1 MDRSTNARSRVPL
14 FLVSQGPAVFLQIV
28 FIMEYKQLTPMFI
41 ITDKRFTT
49 LGNKIYE
56 FMSVV
61 FPQLTE
67 TDIEVIHTDLT
78 EDNVFGW
85 TLINND
91 QNEIEIHNDLSER
104 DYVTTLIH
112 ELVHVKQNVNGVTDD
127 TIREGEA
134 YELENTLA
142 DIYLTGNSYRMLK
155 QC

>member
-1 MDRSTNARSRVPL
+1 
-14 FLVSQGPAVFLQIV
+14 
-28 FIMEYKQLTPMFI
+28 MFFNSDNNPI
-41 ITDKRFTT
+41 AESV
-49 LGNKIYE
+49 YV
-56 FMSVV
+56 FMSII
-61 FPQLTE
+61 FPE
-67 TDIEVIHTDLT
+67 IKDTDVEVIHTDLT
-78 EDNVFGW
+78 EDTVFGW

>member
-1 MDRSTNARSRVPL
+1 
-14 FLVSQGPAVFLQIV
+14 
-28 FIMEYKQLTPMFI
+28 MFFNSDNNPI
-41 ITDKRFTT
+41 AESVYV
-49 LGNKIYE
+49 L
-56 FMSVV
+56 MSVS
-61 FPQLTE
+61 FPEIKE
-67 TDIEVIHTDLT
+67 TDVEVIHTDLT

-91 QNEIEIHNDLSER
+91 QNEIEIHNVLSER

-112 ELVHVKQNVNGVTDD
+112 ELVHVKQNVQGVTDD

>member
-1 MDRSTNARSRVPL
+1 
-14 FLVSQGPAVFLQIV
+14 
-28 FIMEYKQLTPMFI
+28 MFFNSDNNPI
-41 ITDKRFTT
+41 AESV
-49 LGNKIYE
+49 YV
-56 FMSVV
+56 FMSVI
-61 FPQLTE
+61 FPE
-67 TDIEVIHTDLT
+67 IKDTDVEVIHTDLT

-112 ELVHVKQNVNGVTDD
+112 ELVHVKQTEQWVTDD

>member
-1 MDRSTNARSRVPL
+1 MESTQR
-14 FLVSQGPAVFLQIV
+14 I
-28 FIMEYKQLTPMFI
+28 YMFFDSENNPI
-41 ITDKRFTT
+41 AQSV
-49 LGNKIYE
+49 YV
-56 FMSVV
+56 FMSVI
-61 FPQLTE
+61 FPELKD
-67 TDIEVIHTDLT
+67 TDVELIHTDLT

-112 ELVHVKQNVNGVTDD
+112 ELVHVKQNIHGVTDD

>member
-1 MDRSTNARSRVPL
+1 
-14 FLVSQGPAVFLQIV
+14 
-28 FIMEYKQLTPMFI
+28 MFFDSENNPI
-41 ITDKRFTT
+41 AQSV
-49 LGNKIYE
+49 YV
-56 FMSVV
+56 FMSVI
-61 FPQLTE
+61 FPELKD
-67 TDIEVIHTDLT
+67 TDVELIHTDLT

-112 ELVHVKQNVNGVTDD
+112 ELVHVKQNIHGVTDD

-142 DIYLTGNSYRMLK
+142 DIFLTGNSYRMLK

>member
-1 MDRSTNARSRVPL
+1 MFFNSDNNPIAESVY
-14 FLVSQGPAVFLQIV
+14 V
-28 FIMEYKQLTPMFI
+28 IMSI
-41 ITDKRFTT
+41 IFPEIKDTD
-49 LGNKIYE
+49 
-56 FMSVV
+56 V
-61 FPQLTE
+61 
-67 TDIEVIHTDLT
+67 EVIHTDLT

>member
-1 MDRSTNARSRVPL
+1 MPL
-14 FLVSQGPAVFLQIV
+14 IILAHSIV
-28 FIMEYKQLTPMFI
+28 FFLNYVFIIEYKQLTPMFFNSDNNPI
-41 ITDKRFTT
+41 AEAV
-49 LGNKIYE
+49 YV

-61 FPQLTE
+61 FPEIKE
-67 TDIEVIHTDLT
+67 TDVEVIHTDLT

-112 ELVHVKQNVNGVTDD
+112 ELIHVKQNVHGVTDD

-142 DIYLTGNSYRMLK
+142 DIFLTGNSYRMLK

>member
-1 MDRSTNARSRVPL
+1 
-14 FLVSQGPAVFLQIV
+14 
-28 FIMEYKQLTPMFI
+28 MFI
-41 ITDKRFTT
+41 ITGKKFTT
-49 LGNKIYE
+49 LGNQIFE
-56 FMSVV
+56 FMSGLY
-61 FPQLTE
+61 PNLTT
-67 TDIEVIHTDLT
+67 TDIEVIPTDLT

-85 TLINND
+85 TLENND

-112 ELVHVKQNVNGVTDD
+112 ELIHVKQNVQGVTDD

>member
-1 MDRSTNARSRVPL
+1 MESTQR
-14 FLVSQGPAVFLQIV
+14 I
-28 FIMEYKQLTPMFI
+28 YMFFDSENNPI
-41 ITDKRFTT
+41 AQSV
-49 LGNKIYE
+49 YV
-56 FMSVV
+56 FMSVI
-61 FPQLTE
+61 FPE
-67 TDIEVIHTDLT
+67 IKDTDIELIHTDLT

>member
-1 MDRSTNARSRVPL
+1 
-14 FLVSQGPAVFLQIV
+14 
-28 FIMEYKQLTPMFI
+28 MFFNSDNNPI
-41 ITDKRFTT
+41 AESV
-49 LGNKIYE
+49 YV
-56 FMSVV
+56 FMSVI
-61 FPQLTE
+61 FPE
-67 TDIEVIHTDLT
+67 IKDTDVEVIQTDLT
-78 EDNVFGW
+78 EDKVFGW

>member
-1 MDRSTNARSRVPL
+1 
-14 FLVSQGPAVFLQIV
+14 
-28 FIMEYKQLTPMFI
+28 MFFNSDNNPI
-41 ITDKRFTT
+41 AESV
-49 LGNKIYE
+49 YV
-56 FMSVV
+56 FMSVI
-61 FPQLTE
+61 FPEIKE
-67 TDIEVIHTDLT
+67 TDVEVIHTDLT

-112 ELVHVKQNVNGVTDD
+112 ELVHVKQNVQGVTDD

-142 DIYLTGNSYRMLK
+142 DIYLTGKIYRMLK
-155 QC
+155 QCYVCLIFSFLMLHLS

>member
-1 MDRSTNARSRVPL
+1 
-14 FLVSQGPAVFLQIV
+14 
-28 FIMEYKQLTPMFI
+28 MFFNS
-41 ITDKRFTT
+41 DK
-49 LGNKIYE
+49 NPIAESVYV

-61 FPQLTE
+61 FPE
-67 TDIEVIHTDLT
+67 IKNTDIEVIHTDLT

-91 QNEIEIHNDLSER
+91 QNEIEIHNNLSER

-155 QC
+155 

>member
-1 MDRSTNARSRVPL
+1 
-14 FLVSQGPAVFLQIV
+14 
-28 FIMEYKQLTPMFI
+28 MFFNSDNNPI
-41 ITDKRFTT
+41 AESV
-49 LGNKIYE
+49 YV
-56 FMSVV
+56 FMSVI
-61 FPQLTE
+61 FPE
-67 TDIEVIHTDLT
+67 IKDTDVEVIHTDLT

-112 ELVHVKQNVNGVTDD
+112 ELVHVKQNVQGGTDD

>member
-1 MDRSTNARSRVPL
+1 
-14 FLVSQGPAVFLQIV
+14 
-28 FIMEYKQLTPMFI
+28 MFI
-41 ITDKRFTT
+41 ITNQRFTT
-49 LGNKIYE
+49 LGNQIFE
-56 FMSVV
+56 FMSGLY
-61 FPQLTE
+61 PNLTT
-67 TDIEVIHTDLT
+67 TDIEVIPTDLT

-85 TLINND
+85 TLENND

-112 ELVHVKQNVNGVTDD
+112 ELIHVKQNVQGVTDD

-142 DIYLTGNSYRMLK
+142 DIFLTGNSYRMLK

>member
-1 MDRSTNARSRVPL
+1 
-14 FLVSQGPAVFLQIV
+14 
-28 FIMEYKQLTPMFI
+28 MFFNSDNNPI
-41 ITDKRFTT
+41 AESV
-49 LGNKIYE
+49 YV
-56 FMSVV
+56 FMSVI
-61 FPQLTE
+61 FPE
-67 TDIEVIHTDLT
+67 IKDTDVEVIHTDLT
-78 EDNVFGW
+78 EDNVFGL

-112 ELVHVKQNVNGVTDD
+112 ELVHVKQNVQGVTDD

>member
-1 MDRSTNARSRVPL
+1 MSYNRIKSKDLNVFQFRQQPHSRIGLCVHVYHL
-14 FLVSQGPAVFLQIV
+14 SRDQRNWRWG
-28 FIMEYKQLTPMFI
+28 
-41 ITDKRFTT
+41 D
-49 LGNKIYE
+49 
-56 FMSVV
+56 
-61 FPQLTE
+61 
-67 TDIEVIHTDLT
+67 HTDLT

-112 ELVHVKQNVNGVTDD
+112 ELVHVKQNVQGVTDD

>member
-1 MDRSTNARSRVPL
+1 
-14 FLVSQGPAVFLQIV
+14 
-28 FIMEYKQLTPMFI
+28 MFFNSDNNPI
-41 ITDKRFTT
+41 AESV
-49 LGNKIYE
+49 YV
-56 FMSVV
+56 FMSVI
-61 FPQLTE
+61 FPE
-67 TDIEVIHTDLT
+67 IKDTDVEVIHTDLT

-112 ELVHVKQNVNGVTDD
+112 ELVHVKQNVNWVTDD

>member
-1 MDRSTNARSRVPL
+1 MPL
-14 FLVSQGPAVFLQIV
+14 IILAHSIV
-28 FIMEYKQLTPMFI
+28 FFLNYVFIIEYKQLTPMFFNSDNNPI
-41 ITDKRFTT
+41 AEAV
-49 LGNKIYE
+49 YV

-61 FPQLTE
+61 FPEIKE
-67 TDIEVIHTDLT
+67 TDVEVIHTDLT

>member
-1 MDRSTNARSRVPL
+1 
-14 FLVSQGPAVFLQIV
+14 
-28 FIMEYKQLTPMFI
+28 MFFNSDNNPI
-41 ITDKRFTT
+41 AESV
-49 LGNKIYE
+49 YV
-56 FMSVV
+56 FMSVI
-61 FPQLTE
+61 FPE
-67 TDIEVIHTDLT
+67 IKDTDVEVIHTDLT

-112 ELVHVKQNVNGVTDD
+112 ELVHVKQNVQGVTDD
-127 TIREGEA
+127 PIREGEA

>member
-1 MDRSTNARSRVPL
+1 
-14 FLVSQGPAVFLQIV
+14 
-28 FIMEYKQLTPMFI
+28 MFFNSDNNPI
-41 ITDKRFTT
+41 AESV
-49 LGNKIYE
+49 YV
-56 FMSVV
+56 FMSVI
-61 FPQLTE
+61 FPEIKE
-67 TDIEVIHTDLT
+67 TDVEVIHTDLT
-78 EDNVFGW
+78 EYNVFGW

-142 DIYLTGNSYRMLK
+142 DIFLTGNSYRMLK

>member
-1 MDRSTNARSRVPL
+1 
-14 FLVSQGPAVFLQIV
+14 
-28 FIMEYKQLTPMFI
+28 MFFNSDNNPI
-41 ITDKRFTT
+41 AESV
-49 LGNKIYE
+49 YV
-56 FMSVV
+56 FMSVI
-61 FPQLTE
+61 FPEIKE
-67 TDIEVIHTDLT
+67 TDVEVIHTDLT

-127 TIREGEA
+127 TIREGES
-134 YELENTLA
+134 YDLENSLA

>member
-1 MDRSTNARSRVPL
+1 
-14 FLVSQGPAVFLQIV
+14 
-28 FIMEYKQLTPMFI
+28 MFFNSDNNPI
-41 ITDKRFTT
+41 AESV
-49 LGNKIYE
+49 YV
-56 FMSVV
+56 FMSVI
-61 FPQLTE
+61 FPEIKE
-67 TDIEVIHTDLT
+67 TDVEVIHTDLT

-85 TLINND
+85 TWITND

>member
-1 MDRSTNARSRVPL
+1 MFYASENEILSN
-14 FLVSQGPAVFLQIV
+14 QIYAYMCGLYPNLENV
-28 FIMEYKQLTPMFI
+28 
-41 ITDKRFTT
+41 
-49 LGNKIYE
+49 
-56 FMSVV
+56 
-61 FPQLTE
+61 
-67 TDIEVIHTDLT
+67 DIEVIHTDLT

-85 TLINND
+85 TTENND

>member
-1 MDRSTNARSRVPL
+1 
-14 FLVSQGPAVFLQIV
+14 
-28 FIMEYKQLTPMFI
+28 MFFNSDNNPI
-41 ITDKRFTT
+41 AESV
-49 LGNKIYE
+49 YV
-56 FMSVV
+56 FMSVI
-61 FPQLTE
+61 FPE
-67 TDIEVIHTDLT
+67 IKDTDVEVIHTDLT

-91 QNEIEIHNDLSER
+91 QNEIEIHKDLSER

-112 ELVHVKQNVNGVTDD
+112 ELVHVKQNVQGVTDD

>member
-1 MDRSTNARSRVPL
+1 
-14 FLVSQGPAVFLQIV
+14 
-28 FIMEYKQLTPMFI
+28 MFFNSDNNPI
-41 ITDKRFTT
+41 AESV
-49 LGNKIYE
+49 YV
-56 FMSVV
+56 FMSII
-61 FPQLTE
+61 FPE
-67 TDIEVIHTDLT
+67 IKDTDVEVIHTDLT

-104 DYVTTLIH
+104 DYVTTLIN
-112 ELVHVKQNVNGVTDD
+112 ELVHVKQNVHGVTDD

>member
-1 MDRSTNARSRVPL
+1 
-14 FLVSQGPAVFLQIV
+14 
-28 FIMEYKQLTPMFI
+28 MFFNSDNNPI
-41 ITDKRFTT
+41 AESV
-49 LGNKIYE
+49 YV
-56 FMSVV
+56 FMSII
-61 FPQLTE
+61 FPE
-67 TDIEVIHTDLT
+67 IKDTDVEVIHTDLT

-104 DYVTTLIH
+104 DYVTPLIH
-112 ELVHVKQNVNGVTDD
+112 ELVHVKQNVQGGTDD